1 MCGAVR
7 DIPSGT
13 HLVLSSRKNIMD
25 HFSFELLMEDILTG
39 SLTMTETR
47 LVELYVTEE
56 SPWKSSPSF
65 RR

>member
-1 MCGAVR
+1 
-7 DIPSGT
+7 
-13 HLVLSSRKNIMD
+13 MD
-25 HFSFELLMEDILTG
+25 HFSFELLLEDTLAG